1 MLGTQ
6 LIAKGLDFPL
16 VTLVGVIDAD
26 IGLNFSD
33 FRSGERTFQLL
44 TQVIGRCG
52 RSDKKGEAIIQT
64 HNPSND
70 VLKFAAKQD
79 YNSYFKEE
87 FMFRKIR
94 KYPPFSYICAIVF
107 KAKSVDEATLVAIN
121 TKKYI
126 DSLEIE
132 DLNVLGP
139 TIPFV
144 SKENGYNKVRLLLK
158 FKDKKKTL
166 DIIKDVIDNLKDN
179 SRVIV
184 TTIMD
189 PYDD

>member
-1 MLGTQ
+1 
-6 LIAKGLDFPL
+6 L
-16 VTLVGVIDAD
+16 VTLVGIIDAD

-44 TQVIGRCG
+44 TQVIGRSG
-52 RSDKKGEAIIQT
+52 RNEKKGEAIIQT
-64 HNPSND
+64 HNPDSE
-70 VLKFAAKQD
+70 VLRLAAKQD
-79 YNSYFKEE
+79 YKNYFKEE
-87 FMFRKIR
+87 IVYRRIR
-94 KYPPFSYICAIVF
+94 KYPPFSLICALTF
-107 KAKSVDEATLVAIN
+107 KSKNFDEAMLVAGN

-126 DSLEIE
+126 ESLEME
-132 DLNVLGP
+132 DLSVLGP

-144 SKENGYNKVRLLLK
+144 SKENGYSKVRLLLK
-158 FKDKKKTL
+158 FKDKQKTL
-166 DIIKDVIDNLKDN
+166 SMIKDVIDNLAHN